1 MATQL
6 PAVPFDKQVY
16 IDAQRV
22 KWQWSVQSQIWCRI
36 GPADTL
42 PIADDTTIGLMTAVD
57 KLLLDSVPEAGGG
70 FGLIV
75 APQLI
80 LATPENPTGAM
91 QGDIVLCSESL
102 NIDCVSA
109 SGFALDEDGCGVC
122 DDIGFDSQ
130 GNAILIAAPGLR
142 FSLSQVF
149 LDTLCV
155 EVTGPQGPRGLKG
168 SDGDKGT
175 DGFSDSPVGDRGLSG
190 FSIEEAHTFTG
201 IKVVELEEIKDE
213 AIVHMELNGPD
224 GILSYT
230 KSKMNVPEDD
240 EPADQL
246 VVTPINRALFY
257 PLLADNPEEY
267 LTLDDWH
274 LTIPSGDSL
283 PDDTDILLLKV
294 DEKVAVGDVVEIK
307 TVRLTELIKGIVDF
321 YKGKLE
327 EFDTAWLKEVKEF
340 IEAKDAAAR
349 AILAAMAMRVAE
361 CEWQRPLEFCIGIKA
376 DECQPG
382 PPAIPDILISRSV
395 IIAIYDESNG
405 IDPQG
410 SYNSPNPAP
419 PYATDLAIWNNLI
432 QTHTDA
438 NVRAGMLQPEPN
450 QDKFG
455 TGGLDELLPS
465 GSSLPP
471 DTERSRITYKHV
483 SFKTARLVEADILS
497 IFNSMTD
504 NGDFDPTVV
513 IFVLD
518 DSSSIFVADYEAELI
533 KAKATI
539 LAAHPTTTILENR
552 ITTHPENWLGA
563 MASSFETVILTGTL

>member
-6 PAVPFDKQVY
+6 PAVPFDKQIY
-16 IDAQRV
+16 IDAQRI
-22 KWQWSVQSQIWCRI
+22 KWQWSVQSQVWCRV

-57 KLLLDSVPEAGGG
+57 KLLLDSVPEVGGG

-80 LATPENPTGAM
+80 LAAPENPTGAM

-109 SGFALDEDGCGVC
+109 SGFVLGEDGCGVC

-142 FSLSQVF
+142 FSLSQIF
-149 LDTLCV
+149 LDTLCI

-168 SDGDKGT
+168 SDGDKGL
-175 DGFSDSPVGDRGLSG
+175 DGFSDSPIGDRGLSG

-213 AIVHMELNGPD
+213 AIVHMELNGPA

-307 TVRLTELIKGIVDF
+307 TVRLTELIKGVVDF

-327 EFDTAWLKEVKEF
+327 EFDTAWLKEIKLF

-349 AILAAMAMRVAE
+349 TILAAMAMRVAE
-361 CEWQRPLEFCIGIKA
+361 CEWQRPLHFCIGIKA

-382 PPAIPDILISRSV
+382 PPAVPDTLTSRSV
-395 IIAIYDESNG
+395 IIAIYDEANG
-405 IDPQG
+405 ADPQT
-410 SYNSPNPAP
+410 SYNSSNPAP
-419 PYATDLAIWNNLI
+419 TYETDLAIWNNLI

-438 NVRAGMLQPEPN
+438 NVRAGMLQPEPD
-450 QDKFG
+450 QDVFG

-465 GSSLPP
+465 GASLPP
-471 DTERSRITYKHV
+471 DTERSQITYKHIP
-483 SFKTARLVEADILS
+483 FKSSRLVESDILS

-504 NGDFDPTVV
+504 NGGFDPTVV

-518 DSSSIFVADYEAELI
+518 DSSSIFVADYEVELD

-539 LAAHPTTTILENR
+539 LSDHPTTTILESR
-552 ITTHPENWLGA
+552 VTTHPENWLGA
-563 MASSFETVILTGTL
+563 MALAFETVVLTGTL